1 MSRIVRHEFMGSWV
15 YFWLLCIT
23 GILLPV
29 AILYLINGTV
39 RVEDELDDPEAFLAA
54 YRARRG

>member
-1 MSRIVRHEFMGSWV
+1 MGSWV